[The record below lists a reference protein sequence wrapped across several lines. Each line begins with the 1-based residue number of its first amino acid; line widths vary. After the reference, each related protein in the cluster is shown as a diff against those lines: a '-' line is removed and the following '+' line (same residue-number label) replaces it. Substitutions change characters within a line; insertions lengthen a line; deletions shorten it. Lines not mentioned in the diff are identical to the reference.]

1 MTKSKN
7 TITMKKLIILFVT
20 LAAFSVEAQS
30 LKTMTDKVEKT
41 AASTDQSSFID
52 KFAGD
57 QVKKI
62 TKKLNLS
69 EKQQSQASDLVVS
82 QLKSPK
88 FQKLIG
94 SFSPEQLLSGGAT
107 KDVSKALI
115 NDEGYKSG
123 MNDILT
129 DDQKS
134 KMKNSKTK
142 M

>member
-1 MTKSKN
+1 
-7 TITMKKLIILFVT
+7 MKKLIILFAV

-41 AASTDQSSFID
+41 SAVADQSSFID

-57 QVKKI
+57 QVKKM

-69 EKQQSQASDLVVS
+69 EKQQTQASDLVVS
-82 QLKSPK
+82 QLKSDK

-94 SFSPEQLLSGGAT
+94 SFSPEQLLSGGAK
-107 KDVSKALI
+107 KDVSKALG
-115 NDEGYKSG
+115 NDKDFQSG

-129 DDQKS
+129 DDQKG
-134 KMKNSKTK
+134 KMKKSKAK

>member
-1 MTKSKN
+1 
-7 TITMKKLIILFVT
+7 MKKLIILFAV

-41 AASTDQSSFID
+41 ASSIDQSSFVD

-57 QVKKI
+57 QVKKM

-94 SFSPEQLLSGGAT
+94 SFSPQKLLSGGANKDIT
-107 KDVSKALI
+107 KVLKS
-115 NDEGYKSG
+115 DEGFKSG

-134 KMKNSKTK
+134 EMKKTK
-142 M
+142 SKM